1 MPKFVVKLKDKYL
14 EWSTVVAAPVTRG
27 MTREQMARYLMQ
39 RETELAERS
48 VEEVL
53 KRADEYGTSR
63 FPWEEGIRAALVC
76 NRAGDGE
83 VEITQDEIYEKYCTP
98 KAEGGGAD

>member
-27 MTREQMARYLMQ
+27 MTREQMARYLFQ
-39 RETELAERS
+39 RETELAERN

-53 KRADEYGTSR
+53 SKADEYGTSR
-63 FPWEEGIRAALVC
+63 FPWEEGVRTAIVD
-76 NRAGDGE
+76 NRAGDDE
-83 VEITQDEIYEKYCTP
+83 VEITLDEIYEKYCTP
-98 KAEGGGAD
+98 KADGGGAD